1 MKKVLILL
9 SVLMFF
15 QIGFSYINSEE
26 LDKRRE
32 ELLNSNITV
41 EDAYEKLINV
51 GSIGYDFNDVYL
63 NVLLKEK
70 NAEELLERV
79 FKDSKSNAGKIFA
92 LQGMYKINNGKYQN
106 MKKKLHGK
114 VVLFHGCYFT
124 EENAKKYLNR
134 MEVDLKSWTE
144 GRQNWR
150 KFWGGL
156 WKNYCY
162 YYL

>member
-79 FKDSKSNAGKIFA
+79 FADSKSNAGKIFA
-92 LQGMYKINNGKYQN
+92 LQGMYKINNEKYQN
-106 MKKKLHGK
+106 MKKKLHGE

-124 EENAKKYLNR
+124 GENAKKYLER
-134 MEVDLKSWTE
+134 TEIDLKS
-144 GRQNWR
+144 QI
-150 KFWGGL
+150 
-156 WKNYCY
+156 
-162 YYL
+162 